1 VKAGWT
7 VRPLGEVVSI
17 IGGGT
22 PPKNNPAYYNGSIP
36 WATVRDMNVEMI
48 TATDHSIT
56 QAGLTASSSKIIPA
70 GEVVIAS
77 RVGLGKVC
85 ILGQDTAI
93 NQDLRGLVPKSR
105 KALDRRFLYYWYKS
119 AASLVVDAGTGA
131 TVQGVTLP
139 FLKALPIPLPPLEE
153 QERIVAILDEALEG
167 LARARAHA
175 EANLQNA
182 RELFETVLS
191 IRTNATE
198 FSKKPLNSICDV
210 RDGTH
215 DSPKYVA
222 TGIPLVT
229 QKNIRSEGLNLGDVK
244 LISRE
249 DHEAIHRR
257 SNVAQGDILISM
269 IGANRGMA
277 CIVDCTETISIKNVG
292 LIKSTPNINMDF
304 LLLYLQSADAKN
316 YILDSTN
323 GGAQPFVG
331 LGKLRAFPIPLPE
344 RATQDTIAAELI
356 EISSIATSIS
366 ETYETKLQ
374 SLDTLRQSLLQKAF
388 AGELT

>member
-1 VKAGWT
+1 MKAGWA

-93 NQDLRGLVPKSR
+93 NQDLRGLVPRSR

-153 QERIVAILDEALEG
+153 QERIVAILDEAFEG

-374 SLDTLRQSLLQKAF
+374 SLDALRQSLLQKAF

>member
-1 VKAGWT
+1 MKAGWT

>member
-1 VKAGWT
+1 MKAGWE

-93 NQDLRGLVPKSR
+93 NQDLRGLVPRSR

-153 QERIVAILDEALEG
+153 QERIVAILDEAFEG

-182 RELFETVLS
+182 RELFERYLADQFVSGGFGRKACPIGSLITLQRGFDITKKDQVEGQFPVVSSGGIKSYHSQAMAKAPGVVIGRKGS
-191 IRTNATE
+191 IGSVYFIE
-198 FSKKPLNSICDV
+198 SDYWP
-210 RDGTH
+210 H
-215 DSPKYVA
+215 DTTLWVKDFKGNDARLVYYLLR
-222 TGIPLVT
+222 GI
-229 QKNIRSEGLNLGDVK
+229 K
-244 LISRE
+244 LIELDTGAANPSLNRNLVHPIKVSWPTG
-249 DHEAIHRR
+249 DDQA
-257 SNVAQGDILISM
+257 NVA
-269 IGANRGMA
+269 AK
-277 CIVDCTETISIKNVG
+277 IVSVESRS
-292 LIKSTPNINMDF
+292 LE
-304 LLLYLQSADAKN
+304 LQDR
-316 YILDSTN
+316 YQT
-323 GGAQPFVG
+323 
-331 LGKLRAFPIPLPE
+331 KLR
-344 RATQDTIAAELI
+344 
-356 EISSIATSIS
+356 
-366 ETYETKLQ
+366 
-374 SLDTLRQSLLQKAF
+374 SLDALRQSLLQKAF

>member
-1 VKAGWT
+1 
-7 VRPLGEVVSI
+7 
-17 IGGGT
+17 
-22 PPKNNPAYYNGSIP
+22 
-36 WATVRDMNVEMI
+36 MNVEMI

-93 NQDLRGLVPKSR
+93 NQDLRGLVPRSR

-153 QERIVAILDEALEG
+153 QERIVAILDEAFEG

-374 SLDTLRQSLLQKAF
+374 SLDALRQSLLQKAF